1 MVVSDDMVTRIILNA
16 VAQRKTNGTT
26 AEEVRLFDLQ
36 QYVIH
41 LSDNQMLT
49 INARIQYNRCGS

>member
-1 MVVSDDMVTRIILNA
+1 MVTRIILNA

-49 INARIQYNRCGS
+49 INAKIQYNRCGS